1 MKLLVLILTLI
12 EFGQTIETR
21 DSTCVVSQLQDLARI
36 TKSCH
41 NITIRDLFV
50 PAGETL
56 VLDLLVGATV
66 TFLGNVDFALLNWAG
81 PLMRLYG
88 NAITINGAPGHS
100 LNGQGELYWDTLGS
114 WGTKKPKFLIAE
126 VSNGSIIKG
135 LRFKN
140 APIHGIYINNSHDAL
155 FTDILIDNSEGD
167 ENVALYGHAGHN
179 TDGFGVARS
188 SNITIAHAT
197 VFNQDDCVVLNSG
210 SNIYVHHLTCYG
222 SHGIS
227 ISVGFSNDSIEQNT
241 LSDVLIEDALIFEA
255 MSGIHIKTHID
266 AGVGLIRNIT
276 YRNIGII
283 GSYSYGIC
291 IEQNYTNRAVPNTGA
306 PPLSNIPI
314 VELNFF
320 NVFGAVKAAALPYYV
335 ICAKGACSD
344 WNWNFVHIFG
354 QRVSVCVNY
363 HPNDVSC
370 MDYTV

>member
-66 TFLGNVDFALLNWAG
+66 TFLGN
-81 PLMRLYG
+81 
-88 NAITINGAPGHS
+88 
-100 LNGQGELYWDTLGS
+100 LYWDTLGS

-197 VFNQDDCVVLNSG
+197 VFNQDDCVVLNS
-210 SNIYVHHLTCYG
+210 
-222 SHGIS
+222 
-227 ISVGFSNDSIEQNT
+227 
-241 LSDVLIEDALIFEA
+241 
-255 MSGIHIKTHID
+255 
-266 AGVGLIRNIT
+266 
-276 YRNIGII
+276 
-283 GSYSYGIC
+283 
-291 IEQNYTNRAVPNTGA
+291 
-306 PPLSNIPI
+306 
-314 VELNFF
+314 
-320 NVFGAVKAAALPYYV
+320 
-335 ICAKGACSD
+335 
-344 WNWNFVHIFG
+344 
-354 QRVSVCVNY
+354 
-363 HPNDVSC
+363 
-370 MDYTV
+370 